1 MIASVF
7 SSLVALYGAFICYKI
22 LIPDKR
28 FDNLNLSLFYLTAF
42 SYLLISMLPNEHP
55 NQTFTHH
62 GQQISVVAVCKEV
75 FIYALVI
82 IHINSVT
89 SVFLLTVARKYKETR
104 SMQKYTNLFRELST
118 VIMFVC
124 LAFVIP
130 LRIDF
135 KWLFTQP
142 ILYVL
147 NAVFIIFSTPDCWWE
162 LMLNIII
169 LIVMYAQ
176 LATVSILAILLLNLK
191 VFKYGIK
198 PVNNAQ

>member
-1 MIASVF
+1 M
-7 SSLVALYGAFICYKI
+7 
-22 LIPDKR
+22 
-28 FDNLNLSLFYLTAF
+28 
-42 SYLLISMLPNEHP
+42 
-55 NQTFTHH
+55 
-62 GQQISVVAVCKEV
+62 VAVCKEV

-82 IHINSVT
+82 IHLNSMT
-89 SVFLLTVARKYKETR
+89 SVFLLTVARKYKETKSVQR
-104 SMQKYTNLFRELST
+104 YTNLFRELST

-176 LATVSILAILLLNLK
+176 LATVSILTIFLLNLK
-191 VFKYGIK
+191 VFKYGLK
-198 PVNNAQ
+198 TVNSAQ

>member
-1 MIASVF
+1 M
-7 SSLVALYGAFICYKI
+7 
-22 LIPDKR
+22 
-28 FDNLNLSLFYLTAF
+28 
-42 SYLLISMLPNEHP
+42 
-55 NQTFTHH
+55 
-62 GQQISVVAVCKEV
+62 VAVCKEV
-75 FIYALVI
+75 FIYALLI
-82 IHINSVT
+82 IHLNSIT

-147 NAVFIIFSTPDCWWE
+147 NAVFIIFSMPDCWWE

-176 LATVSILAILLLNLK
+176 LATVSILAIFLLNLK
-191 VFKYGIK
+191 VFKYGLK
-198 PVNNAQ
+198 TVNNGQ

>member
-1 MIASVF
+1 
-7 SSLVALYGAFICYKI
+7 
-22 LIPDKR
+22 
-28 FDNLNLSLFYLTAF
+28 
-42 SYLLISMLPNEHP
+42 
-55 NQTFTHH
+55 
-62 GQQISVVAVCKEV
+62 
-75 FIYALVI
+75 
-82 IHINSVT
+82 
-89 SVFLLTVARKYKETR
+89 
-104 SMQKYTNLFRELST
+104 MQKYTNLFRELST

-198 PVNNAQ
+198 PVNNTQ

>member
-1 MIASVF
+1 M
-7 SSLVALYGAFICYKI
+7 
-22 LIPDKR
+22 
-28 FDNLNLSLFYLTAF
+28 
-42 SYLLISMLPNEHP
+42 
-55 NQTFTHH
+55 
-62 GQQISVVAVCKEV
+62 VAVCKEV

-82 IHINSVT
+82 IHLNSMT
-89 SVFLLTVARKYKETR
+89 SVFLLTVARKYKETKSVQR
-104 SMQKYTNLFRELST
+104 YTNLFRELST

-176 LATVSILAILLLNLK
+176 LATVSILTIFLLNLK
-191 VFKYGIK
+191 VFKYGLK
-198 PVNNAQ
+198 TVNTAQ